1 MNDAWRYER
10 WFDTPFGRRA
20 DRVEKRILSDLLSSF
35 ENPVSLL
42 EVGCGTGHFV
52 EWWSKHGMCPTG
64 LDTDVGRLEFL
75 RAHHAGVPVV
85 LGDGLTLPFVS
96 SSFDVVALVT
106 VLEFMRSPDLAIREA
121 GRVARRGILLGCLN
135 GMSPV
140 MWWRKARGAPAYRH
154 ARFFS
159 TWELEQLVRRSI
171 VDRRTTVR
179 KKTGLYPLGWMD
191 GLSVLPFGAFIG
203 ASVCFQ

>member
-1 MNDAWRYER
+1 MDDAWRYER

-20 DRVEKRILSDLLSSF
+20 DRVEKCILTGLLASL

-52 EWWSKHGMCPTG
+52 EWWSEHGMGPTG

-75 RAHHAGVPVV
+75 RTHHAGVPVV
-85 LGDGLTLPFVS
+85 QGDGLTLPFVS
-96 SSFDVVALVT
+96 DSFDVVALVT
-106 VLEFMRSPDLAIREA
+106 VLEFMRSPSLALREA
-121 GRVARRGILLGCLN
+121 GRVARKGILLGCLN

-140 MWWRKARGAPAYRH
+140 MWWRRARGESAYRNAH
-154 ARFFS
+154 FYSPR
-159 TWELEQLVRRSI
+159 ELERLIKRTI
-171 VDRRTTVR
+171 VDRRMTVK

-191 GLSVLPFGAFIG
+191 RLSGLPFGAFIG
-203 ASVCFQ
+203 VCVCFH